1 MRGETIRGDETMP
14 NPNGGEMVGREGH
27 GFARITAIEYLP
39 AWITLMGGLRVQLTN
54 YPCPNDQ
61 TTSTANDGIPDSQ
74 KLIFPPINVNMR
86 DFLVHYYGGA
96 SIPNVFVKM
105 YNYNV
110 NPVFPYTSGDYNM
123 PHETEWLM
131 HYDDENDYEF
141 YFTAVPVET
150 FGSHRNIHIGI
161 IRDMRENFGVF
172 GELYV
177 FADDDWLHM
186 GNVSFSPAQIEAFG
200 EMAASQGRESIV
212 VRMYNGSGLTITEYL
227 TLNRS
232 ELNDRH
238 TRLWL
243 LSRGIPTLAFYGNEG
258 TPYLQMTEIINGVP
272 TPPFDEIEEPTRH
285 GFAFDGW
292 YNTPSATDGTRFEP
306 PNPLTPITRS
316 VNFWARWTPIVEIT
330 SPADDTM
337 MELEDII
344 SANGL
349 LVEWETAP
357 NSSAEYRLFLRNVT
371 TNTFPIEILTV
382 GTASTGAGEFFIPQS
397 RANFTE
403 GNRYRVYVTKVVGN
417 RIIAQSTAEFQIA
430 CNFFRFYGGL
440 GWRWP
445 LPNPLSVHISSGY
458 LLPTRPGHGGIDIV
472 WSGSPGAIRGEPV
485 YAPHDGLVTHS
496 QNFTGGGNTVAIRSD
511 VIDPTTGLRISSRS
525 MHMCWGED
533 NKYQPVAGQRITM
546 GTQIGLVS
554 DTGSEGSVHLHLDFN
569 RANIVYGNVAG
580 FVENTV
586 NPQRFFPHIRFT
598 GATSSRLDGR

>member
-1 MRGETIRGDETMP
+1 
-14 NPNGGEMVGREGH
+14 
-27 GFARITAIEYLP
+27 
-39 AWITLMGGLRVQLTN
+39 MGGLRVQLTN
-54 YPCPNDQ
+54 YPCPNDL

-86 DFLVHYYGGA
+86 DFLVHYYGGGA

-110 NPVFPYTSGDYNM
+110 NPVFPYTPDDYNM

-150 FGSHRNIHIGI
+150 FGSHRNVHIGI

-177 FADDDWLHM
+177 FTADDWLHM

-200 EMAASQGRESIV
+200 AMSASQGRESIV

-306 PNPLTPITRS
+306 PNPLAPITRS
-316 VNFWARWTPIVEIT
+316 VNFWARWSPIVEIT
-330 SPADDTM
+330 SPADNPVIYIEHIAATGG
-337 MELEDII
+337 LPVAWTSVP
-344 SANGL
+344 SA
-349 LVEWETAP
+349 
-357 NSSAEYRLFLRNVT
+357 SYRLHLWNLT
-371 TNTFPIEILTV
+371 ANTHTPLIVDLPV
-382 GTASTGAGEFFIPQS
+382 SGASFNIPQS
-397 RANFTE
+397 FFERANDYRLSIAVTPWGASTIWRHVNFRVSAYVEWPVPARQGTNSAFGWREFQRQDGTWSRSFHRGFDRSNARSTRIYAVME
-403 GNRYRVYVTKVVGN
+403 GIVVFANDDDDGHGN
-417 RIIAQSTAEFQIA
+417 RIIIYHPQAHGFRTSYSHLDTVAMGGFQVEVGQRVSAGQLIGLMGNTGNSDGNHLHFELINPSGTEVNPLAYYHAFSGRHAAGNPNPFFMNVNGAYVYNENFSWATAEL
-430 CNFFRFYGGL
+430 YSY
-440 GWRWP
+440 P
-445 LPNPLSVHISSGY
+445 
-458 LLPTRPGHGGIDIV
+458 
-472 WSGSPGAIRGEPV
+472 
-485 YAPHDGLVTHS
+485 
-496 QNFTGGGNTVAIRSD
+496 
-511 VIDPTTGLRISSRS
+511 
-525 MHMCWGED
+525 
-533 NKYQPVAGQRITM
+533 
-546 GTQIGLVS
+546 
-554 DTGSEGSVHLHLDFN
+554 
-569 RANIVYGNVAG
+569 
-580 FVENTV
+580 
-586 NPQRFFPHIRFT
+586 
-598 GATSSRLDGR
+598 